1 MIPMTYFWKPGHFE
15 NSENKPRRAG
25 FELEFGNVYV
35 KETAQALQN
44 ALGGKI
50 SEINPFV
57 FKIENS
63 SLGNLKVKR
72 DAELLNSVKH
82 RETLRKIPID
92 FYPGTLASE
101 IEEGIDKLSSLL
113 IPCEIVTEALLF
125 EDFSKLDEV
134 VKILNK
140 LKAKGTQ
147 DSIVN
152 AFGLHINPS
161 VPDLEV
167 KTLVKYMQ
175 SFLLL
180 VDWIIMDSG
189 IDFTR
194 RFFTSY
200 IDPFSESY
208 FKKILDLAYAPDM
221 ETLIDDYLEFNPTR
235 NRSLDMLPIL
245 CEIDCDRVMAGVK
258 KEERSLINGRPAF
271 HYRLPDC
278 RLGDKSWMISHE
290 WNRWWYVEILA
301 SDDNLRFELI
311 DRWNEN
317 SRRFF
322 MTRNTQWIQTV
333 KNFLADHIKPKGKE
347 S

>member
-1 MIPMTYFWKPGHFE
+1 MISMTDFRKPGDFT

-35 KETAQALQN
+35 KETARALQN

-50 SEINPFV
+50 TETNPFV

-63 SLGNLKVKR
+63 SLGNLTVKR
-72 DAELLNSVKH
+72 DAALLNSVKH
-82 RETLRKIPID
+82 RETLSKISID
-92 FYPGTLASE
+92 FDPGTFASE
-101 IEEGIDKLSSLL
+101 IEEGVDRLSSFL
-113 IPCEIVTEALLF
+113 IPCEIVTEPLLF

-134 VKILNK
+134 VKILNQ

-147 DSIVN
+147 DSIIN
-152 AFGLHINPS
+152 AFGLHINSS
-161 VPDLEV
+161 VPDLDV

-175 SFLLL
+175 SFLLI

-200 IDPFSESY
+200 IDPFPEPY
-208 FKKILDLAYAPDM
+208 FKKLLDPAYDPDI
-221 ETLIDDYLEFNPTR
+221 ETFIDDYLEFNPTR

-245 CEIDCDRVMAGVK
+245 CEIDHDRVWAAVN
-258 KEERSLINGRPAF
+258 KEERTLLSARPAF

-278 RLGDKSWMISHE
+278 RLGHQGWRIANE
-290 WNRWWYVEILA
+290 WNRWWYVEIIA
-301 SDDNLRFELI
+301 SDDRLRTELI
-311 DRWNEN
+311 ERWNEN
-317 SRRFF
+317 RRLFF
-322 MTRNTQWIQTV
+322 MTRKTQWTDIV
-333 KNFLADHIKPKGKE
+333 KNFLTDHIKTPGQR